1 MKKFIL
7 GIFFIISNFIFAT
20 KDDVLGYWI
29 TEKGDSG
36 NQVIVEIY
44 KTKEDKFNGIIRDLT
59 IPKYLDGEYA
69 GKDKMDLKNKDEN
82 LRGRKLVGIDFV
94 YSFTY
99 DEKENKY
106 KNGNIYNPENGKVYH
121 SFMQLNSDGTLTVK
135 GSLDKAGLIGKKQIW
150 QRYNK

>member
-1 MKKFIL
+1 MKKIIL
-7 GIFFIISNFIFAT
+7 GAFFIISSFVFAA

-44 KTKEDKFNGIIRDLT
+44 KTKDDKFNGIIRDLT
-59 IPKYLDGEYA
+59 IPKYTDGEYS
-69 GKDKMDLKNKDEN
+69 GQDKMDLKNKDKA

-94 YSFTY
+94 YSFIY

-121 SFMQLNSDGTLTVK
+121 SSMELNSDGTLVVK
-135 GSLDKAGLIGKKQIW
+135 GSLDKSGLIGKKQIW
-150 QRYNK
+150 RRYSK